1 MTSDG
6 GLSKLKKYAQENT
19 NFRHFLWKK
28 RRKLRAKLFKNVSC

>member
-28 RRKLRAKLFKNVSC
+28 TTETQSKTF